1 MLLAMPFTQPPVTA
15 VRPGT
20 SPSWRQRHPYGSD
33 LLATLGIGTLVGVL
47 LYLMRGKGFW
57 VGMAYAQT
65 ITWSIALCIGLLQ
78 RGISRVLLR
87 VDPHNPRLQSHW
99 PGWKWM
105 VPCVLIG
112 ALVGHEI
119 GTWLAATAM
128 GHRPQLLSAGS
139 GRQLLFGVGF
149 TLIVSVMATLF
160 FYNRERLRDLELERT
175 EQARLAT
182 EAQLTALQAQLEP
195 HMLFNTLAHLRALI
209 KLRPDDAQAMLDEL
223 IAYLRAT
230 LVASRTPLHPLSL
243 EFARIHDYLL
253 LMQRRMGPRLRVV
266 LELPEELGRL
276 PVPPLLLQPLVEN
289 AIQHGLEPAIE
300 GGTLRISAQLGG
312 RDGTELVLTV
322 EDDGVGLGAAPPSQG
337 TGFGQRQV
345 RERLATQYGAA
356 ARLSLEAADPHGCRA
371 TLTLPLKPT
380 S

>member
-1 MLLAMPFTQPPVTA
+1 MLHAMPFTQPPPSPT
-15 VRPGT
+15 RPGHL
-20 SPSWRQRHPYGSD
+20 PSWRQRHPYGSD
-33 LLATLGIGTLVGVL
+33 LLATVGIGTLVGVL
-47 LYLMRGKGFW
+47 LYFMRGKGFW
-57 VGMAYAQT
+57 MGMFYAQA
-65 ITWSIALCIGLLQ
+65 ISLSIAFCIGVLQ
-78 RGISRVLLR
+78 RGVSRVLLR
-87 VDPHNPRLQSHW
+87 ADPHNPRLISHW
-99 PGWKWM
+99 PGWQWM

-119 GTWLAATAM
+119 GAWLAATAM

-139 GRQLLFGVGF
+139 GRQMFYGAGF
-149 TLIVSVMATLF
+149 TLLVSVMATLF
-160 FYNRERLRDLELERT
+160 FYNRERMRDLELERT

-243 EFARIHDYLL
+243 EFARIRDYLQ
-253 LMQRRMGPRLRVV
+253 LMQRRMGPRLQVV
-266 LELPEELGRL
+266 LQLPDDLGPL
-276 PVPPLLLQPLVEN
+276 LVPPLLLQPLVEN

-300 GGTLRISAQLGG
+300 GGTLRISAR
-312 RDGTELVLTV
+312 RDASDATQLVLTV

-345 RERLATQYGAA
+345 RERLATQYGPA
-356 ARLSLEAADPHGCRA
+356 ARFAIEACAPHGCRA
-371 TLTLPLKPT
+371 TLTLPLKATP
-380 S
+380 